1 MKKLF
6 NKLKS
11 NKGSIAIIGII
22 MTIIV
27 VTLIS
32 GFLNMNNITWV
43 SNEIQS
49 ILDVS
54 TTTALQACL
63 DDDKLRKE
71 ILEVDGTG
79 SYVNNDGTRFVNN
92 TELKAATKIKF
103 EESLNKHIKTNE
115 FIKDID
121 IVRFDAT
128 LQYSNWGSNFNGTQK
143 YRPQLTMD
151 ATVLI
156 TFKGFKEFDGLDS
169 RVAKIYDAKNNRDV
183 EISVAGV
190 NSDGNYTL
198 MIRTLSRLIYR

>member
-1 MKKLF
+1 
-6 NKLKS
+6 
-11 NKGSIAIIGII
+11 

-71 ILEVDGTG
+71 ILQVDGTG

-169 RVAKIYDAKNNRDV
+169 RIAKIYDAKNNRDV